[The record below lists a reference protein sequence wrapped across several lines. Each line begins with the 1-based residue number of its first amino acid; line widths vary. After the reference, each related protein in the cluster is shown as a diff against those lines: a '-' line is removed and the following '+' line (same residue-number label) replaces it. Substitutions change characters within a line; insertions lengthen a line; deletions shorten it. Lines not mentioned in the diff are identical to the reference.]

1 LFIKIQYN
9 RKAFELNTP
18 ATVGLADHEKEYL
31 KDVNSLTDVLT
42 NVIEPAISPIRSLIS
57 MLKDVEVSHPKMAKL
72 GGPLPEVLANALADA
87 KAADDIYGP
96 SSLKASDA
104 WNMAE
109 QIAMDM
115 NIAGYPTTTM
125 ANVSDTEKDHL
136 RYKETA
142 MLSHHDY
149 IAVIDPQSL
158 NDAMEA
164 LMKLEH
170 LTRLVAIEKARLSYY
185 FHEE

>member
-1 LFIKIQYN
+1 M
-9 RKAFELNTP
+9 
-18 ATVGLADHEKEYL
+18 
-31 KDVNSLTDVLT
+31 LT
-42 NVIEPAISPIRSLIS
+42 NVVEPAIGPIRTLLSK
-57 MLKDVEVSHPKMAKL
+57 LKDVEVSEPKMTKL

-96 SSLKASDA
+96 ASLKASDA

-115 NIAGYPTTTM
+115 NVAGYSSSV
-125 ANVSDTEKDHL
+125 ADVSDTQKDHL

-149 IAVIDPQSL
+149 SAVVDLQSL
-158 NDAMEA
+158 DDAMDS

-170 LTRLVAIEKARLSYY
+170 LTRLAAIENARLSYY
-185 FHEE
+185 FENKQ